1 MPFTLS
7 TLARYK
13 LVLIRI
19 YQINITI
26 FDYLKY
32 ITVPTSLKKN
42 VHFLN

>member
-7 TLARYK
+7 MLARYK
-13 LVLIRI
+13 FVLIRI

-32 ITVPTSLKKN
+32 ITVLTNLGKN